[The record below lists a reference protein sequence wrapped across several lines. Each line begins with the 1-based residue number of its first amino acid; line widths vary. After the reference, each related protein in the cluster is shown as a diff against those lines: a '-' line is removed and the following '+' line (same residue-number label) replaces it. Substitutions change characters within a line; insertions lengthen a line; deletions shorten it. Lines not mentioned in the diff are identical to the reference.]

1 MSKVLITGGTG
12 AIGRQLIARLLSIQ
26 WQVNVVGRSQYSDL
40 PEGCNYYMWDLA
52 KMEMPQESIEGV
64 THLVHL
70 AGAGIAEER
79 WSDRRKVEIRD
90 SRVTPILLISK
101 TLREAGIK
109 LDCVVSASGV
119 GYYGAITNS
128 NIYRETN
135 QAHGDFLGR
144 TCHAWENSISYL
156 SDSTTREVRLRTGVV
171 LMNGKGA
178 LQKLQL
184 PAKFGLGSALGSGK
198 QWVPWIHIDDLVQL
212 YEKALSDSGLSGPIN
227 AVAPDFITQANLSRT
242 INKVLS
248 RPNILPNVPRA
259 LLKMSLGEM
268 SELILEGSRVSP
280 ERLLK
285 TGFKFRFGE
294 LELALRNLLK

>member
-12 AIGRQLIARLLSIQ
+12 AIGRQLIARLLSIH
-26 WQVNVVGRSQYSDL
+26 WEVNVVGRSQYSDL
-40 PEGCNYYMWDLA
+40 PKGCNYYMWDLA
-52 KMEMPQESIEGV
+52 KMEMPQESIVGV

-109 LDCVVSASGV
+109 LDCVVSASGI

-128 NIYRETN
+128 NIYRESN
-135 QAHGDFLGR
+135 PAHDDFLGR

-156 SDSTTREVRLRTGVV
+156 SDATNREVRLRTGVV

-212 YEKALSDSGLSGPIN
+212 YEKSLSDSVLSGPIN
-227 AVAPDFITQANLSRT
+227 AVAPDFITQEILSRT

-259 LLKMSLGEM
+259 LLKMTLGEM

-285 TGFKFRFGE
+285 TVGTMDSY
-294 LELALRNLLK
+294 